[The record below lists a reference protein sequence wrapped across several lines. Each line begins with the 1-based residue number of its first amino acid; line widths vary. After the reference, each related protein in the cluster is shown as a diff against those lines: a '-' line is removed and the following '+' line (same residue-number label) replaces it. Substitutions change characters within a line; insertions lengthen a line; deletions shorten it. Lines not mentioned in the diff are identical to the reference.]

1 MSKSE
6 AMLYT
11 FVFGKKFR
19 PVVTGDLAEEFCKI
33 PEHEAMSEAFIAS
46 RGRYGRKD
54 FLRDFNCPGW
64 AYDFLVSQIRSKK
77 LANNS

>member
-19 PVVTGDLAEEFCKI
+19 PVVTGDLAVEFCKI
-33 PEHEAMSEAFIAS
+33 PEHEAMSEAFIVS
-46 RGRYGRKD
+46 RGRYGRED

-64 AYDFLVSQIRSKK
+64 AYDFLVSQTRSSRRKS
-77 LANNS
+77 A

>member
-1 MSKSE
+1 MSKQE
-6 AMLYT
+6 AMLYM

-19 PVVTGDLAEEFCKI
+19 PVVMGDLAEEFCKI

-46 RGRYGRKD
+46 RGRHGPKD